1 MNGSGCLEL
10 DLESKGETLGQ
21 MVGPLNS
28 QREKEY
34 GNRFEGRF
42 QATYEEKEC
51 LGNCGDSPVG
61 LGCDEGARPMILW
74 ARSENDQLR
83 ISFPPGL
90 RWGNRRL
97 GDYLRKYK

>member
-34 GNRFEGRF
+34 GNRFEDRF

-51 LGNCGDSPVG
+51 LGNCGDF
-61 LGCDEGARPMILW
+61 LL
-74 ARSENDQLR
+74 
-83 ISFPPGL
+83 
-90 RWGNRRL
+90 
-97 GDYLRKYK
+97 